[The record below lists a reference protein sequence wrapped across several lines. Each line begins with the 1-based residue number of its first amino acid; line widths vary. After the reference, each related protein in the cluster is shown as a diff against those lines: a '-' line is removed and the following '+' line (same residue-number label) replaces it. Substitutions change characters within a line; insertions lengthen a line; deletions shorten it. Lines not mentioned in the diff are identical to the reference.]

1 MIQSVCVFCGSRV
14 GASPRYAEAAESLG
28 RVLAQRHQRLVYG
41 GGNVG
46 LMGVLAD
53 GALQG
58 GGEVIGVIPAPLM
71 ERELGH
77 GGVTDL
83 RIVGTMHERKA
94 LMADLADAFLAMP
107 GGYGTLDELCEI
119 LTWSQLGLHAKPVGL
134 LNTEGY
140 FDAFL
145 SFLTRSVEEGF
156 LHPID
161 REMLL
166 VDSDPARLVERLLT
180 APVRAPRDVSTKVDR
195 WVR

>member
-14 GASPRYAEAAESLG
+14 GASSRYAEAAETLG
-28 RVLAQRHQRLVYG
+28 RVLAERNQRLVYG

-53 GALQG
+53 GALSG
-58 GGEVIGVIPAPLM
+58 GGEVVGVIPAALM

-195 WVR
+195 RVR